1 MVTTKKPSKKK
12 KTSAT
17 QSSNEE
23 IQQLKEREKEL
34 NCLYGLTRIVRDKD
48 ISIDK
53 ALNEILNLI
62 PPSWQYPDVTCAR
75 IKIDG
80 KQVETSNFKKTP
92 WKLTSSIKVNDE
104 EMGHQEW
111 ILNDIAACGADA
123 DQVRNGEPGL
133 HTEIMVAYAWDTI
146 QRRNPVGFFG
156 MVHVLEGISVQLAT
170 RAAGAIE
177 KTLGLPKKAFTYL
190 NSHGSLDIS
199 HVEFFKTLM
208 NRLDKES
215 DKQAVIH
222 CAKAVYMLY
231 GNIFRSLPY
240 TGQKPV
246 PDFHESGS
254 GQTGTNADKQ
264 AGLAHQVSAADSGF
278 TDHG

>member
-1 MVTTKKPSKKK
+1 MNFYDELCKTTEP
-12 KTSAT
+12 
-17 QSSNEE
+17 ER
-23 IQQLKEREKEL
+23 QQLLTIPVIQAGVTGQISHDTYVAFLTQAYHHVKHTVPLLMACGARLPDTHEWLREAIGE
-34 NCLYGLTRIVRDKD
+34 YI
-48 ISIDK
+48 
-53 ALNEILNLI
+53 E
-62 PPSWQYPDVTCAR
+62 
-75 IKIDG
+75 
-80 KQVETSNFKKTP
+80 
-92 WKLTSSIKVNDE
+92 E